1 MHPRSRGSGAGRL
14 AARQAGGWLGPAPC
28 RTSTP
33 GGRSEYGRW
42 GGAGRPLG
50 CGAAGG
56 GRPRPRV
63 GLARARRLAWPR
75 APLASGAPRLPAAA
89 SRVQH
94 PGTRRIS
101 QGPAPHTRRPGGG
114 GPQQPVNAGMGVGR
128 PTRHRCAWRCARL
141 CARAVCAVC
150 SCGLSSVCACSG
162 PCLLHVP
169 VLCVLGL
176 CAFVL
181 VVWCACIAFVYL
193 VRPSPVNVTVLCV
206 LGLCARPCCVC
217 SGCARSHDAM

>member
-1 MHPRSRGSGAGRL
+1 MGGGWEAVGLRRGGRWSAAAPRGPRAGAAARL
-14 AARQAGGWLGPAPC
+14 AAC
-28 RTSTP
+28 
-33 GGRSEYGRW
+33 
-42 GGAGRPLG
+42 
-50 CGAAGG
+50 AAHV
-56 GRPRPRV
+56 R
-63 GLARARRLAWPR
+63 
-75 APLASGAPRLPAAA
+75 
-89 SRVQH
+89 QH

-206 LGLCARPCCVC
+206 LGLCAQPRRDVTCHIAPCW
-217 SGCARSHDAM
+217 